1 MTTFVDQILI
11 GLGLLPKIVVG
22 APSSGVTATT
32 KDEALGEATSL
43 EHLRDIPRYPPFM
56 EGLPIYPPATL
67 LATQKELVG
76 GIRQIIANESLLEE
90 HYIPAMMRLAALVQ
104 LLPASQA
111 HHHRGA
117 GGMLRHS
124 LEVGLW
130 ALQQTEG
137 KLIRGV
143 VTPQQRHIIEPRWK
157 LTVFL
162 AGICHDLGKVVT
174 DIAVTDRENK
184 LKWRPYHQG
193 LYDWAKSNSVNN
205 YFLHWQEGRGK
216 KHTNVSS
223 TLINTVIKENTLDWI
238 SDGGTEAVIWLT
250 ESLNNNPGS
259 TNQIHNF
266 VVKADQLSV
275 ERDLKSM
282 GVAMA
287 GYEIGVPV
295 ERYLTDIM
303 RRLVQEG
310 IWRINEP
317 SARVWNIDGTT
328 YLVWPMA
335 GEEIARRTRDED
347 VPGLPKTADGVLDMM
362 VEREIAFMRDS
373 EGDPF
378 YYISPD
384 VITEKIP
391 NMRMKAI
398 RLRDQALISRMPI
411 APISGKI
418 HSSKIDLTENKE
430 PASTS
435 TVRLTGQAE
444 LPLNSQGDSSASVVH
459 VVNVA
464 VKTKPPQSIAGTSVE
479 HGTPVEHSTPVE
491 HLAIIKPMQVEPQP
505 NLAATDEFR
514 PPTITRPAQKLL
526 TVADLDGAMG
536 ELLKIML
543 DEFNGGKKSFDVL
556 GAKQSDGSVYLKWPD
571 AFAGYGFTPKQILT
585 ELSELS
591 WLIPASDVAKVGDA
605 VFAGGVAKSIKLSAV
620 VGCLFGQIEN
630 QPINQPKSPLK
641 SPLKNPPK
649 NQPINKPGNQLAP
662 TLVKM
667 DESTVIVDTAAPE
680 SSFPATSFPVS
691 NFGEVFRLT
700 ESNAPLQQEPAMTVK
715 KPRKQSSKK
724 VTEKKESDTAP
735 LPFTAKKNGCQLF
748 IMFNKSSKG
757 KSSVASN

>member
-1 MTTFVDQILI
+1 MTTLVDRLLI
-11 GLGLLPKIVVG
+11 RLGVLPKALVPVSPTPLFG
-22 APSSGVTATT
+22 SD
-32 KDEALGEATSL
+32 KEAISL

-67 LATQKELVG
+67 LATQKELVD
-76 GIRQIIANESLLEE
+76 GIRQIIANESLLNE
-90 HYIPAMMRLAALVQ
+90 HYTPAMMRLAALVQ

-143 VTPQQRHIIEPRWK
+143 VTPQQRRIIEPRWK

-162 AGICHDLGKVVT
+162 AGICHDLGKVIT
-174 DIAVTDRENK
+174 DISVTDRANE
-184 LKWRPYHQG
+184 LRWRPYHQG
-193 LYDWAKSNSVNN
+193 LYEWANTHRVDN

-223 TLINTVIKENTLDWI
+223 TLLNTVIREETLDWI
-238 SDGGTEAVIWLT
+238 SDGGTDAVIWLT

-317 SARVWNIDGTT
+317 SARVWNLEGTT

-335 GEEIARRTRDED
+335 GEEIARRTKDED
-347 VPGLPKTADGVLDMM
+347 IPGLPKTADGILDMM
-362 VEREIAFMRDS
+362 VEREIAFMRDGD
-373 EGDPF
+373 GDPF

-384 VITEKIP
+384 VITEKIA

-398 RLRDQALISRMPI
+398 RLRDQALISSMPI
-411 APISGKI
+411 APVSGKI
-418 HSSKIDLTENKE
+418 HSSKTGIKESTGTTTERMD
-430 PASTS
+430 
-435 TVRLTGQAE
+435 VQAE
-444 LPLNSQGDSSASVVH
+444 LPLNSQDDYSAPVAH
-459 VVNVA
+459 VETATVE
-464 VKTKPPQSIAGTSVE
+464 TIPPQSNS
-479 HGTPVEHSTPVE
+479 GTPVERLPISEPVE
-491 HLAIIKPMQVEPQP
+491 TQAQFDSPPPEEIPPPVVSLAQEP
-505 NLAATDEFR
+505 LTLDE
-514 PPTITRPAQKLL
+514 
-526 TVADLDGAMG
+526 LDGAIG
-536 ELLKIML
+536 ELLRVLLGDFKS
-543 DEFNGGKKSFDVL
+543 GKKSFYAL
-556 GAKQSDGSVYLKWPD
+556 GVKQADGSVYLKWPD

-585 ELSELS
+585 DLSELG
-591 WLIPASDVAKVGDA
+591 WLIPASDLALAGDA
-605 VFAGGVAKSIKLSAV
+605 VFAGGVATSIKLSAI
-620 VGCLFGQIEN
+620 VGCLFGSISDKSSST
-630 QPINQPKSPLK
+630 PALPK
-641 SPLKNPPK
+641 
-649 NQPINKPGNQLAP
+649 
-662 TLVKM
+662 V
-667 DESTVIVDTAAPE
+667 DESTATTPTSPTSATA
-680 SSFPATSFPVS
+680 SSSKEVFQLTEKNEPATA
-691 NFGEVFRLT
+691 G
-700 ESNAPLQQEPAMTVK
+700 K
-715 KPRKQSSKK
+715 KLKARKQTPKKAAEKTEPIPPVKNRCRLRSKLIQ
-724 VTEKKESDTAP
+724 S
-735 LPFTAKKNGCQLF
+735 N
-748 IMFNKSSKG
+748 KG
-757 KSSVASN
+757 KSIVKND

>member
-1 MTTFVDQILI
+1 MPTLVDRLLVKF
-11 GLGLLPKIVVG
+11 GFLPKSLVATHPTG
-22 APSSGVTATT
+22 AFAPY
-32 KDEALGEATSL
+32 KEATSL

-56 EGLPIYPPATL
+56 EGLPIYPPSTL
-67 LATQKELVG
+67 LATQKELVD
-76 GIRQIIANESLLEE
+76 GIRQIIANEALLDE
-90 HYIPAMMRLAALVQ
+90 HYTPAMMRLAALVQ

-143 VTPQQRHIIEPRWK
+143 VTPQQRRVIEPRWK

-174 DIAVTDRENK
+174 DISVSDRSNE
-184 LKWRPYHQG
+184 LKWRPYNQG
-193 LYDWAKSNSVNN
+193 LYEWANSHKIDN

-223 TLINTVIKENTLDWI
+223 TLINSVIKEDTLDWI
-238 SDGGTEAVIWLT
+238 SDGGTDAVIWLT

-317 SARVWNIDGTT
+317 SARVWNLEGTT

-335 GEEIARRTRDED
+335 GDEIARRTKDED
-347 VPGLPKTADGVLDMM
+347 IPGLPKTADGILDMM
-362 VEREIAFMRDS
+362 VEREIAFMRDGD
-373 EGDPF
+373 GDPF

-398 RLRDQALISRMPI
+398 RLRDQALISSMPI

-418 HSSKIDLTENKE
+418 HSSKTGIKDS
-430 PASTS
+430 ASTA
-435 TVRLTGQAE
+435 TERVDIQAE
-444 LPLNSQGDSSASVVH
+444 LPLNSQDDYSAPVERVEIPTAETIPPQSNSSASVERLPMSEPVEAQTQSDSAPPEEMPPSL
-459 VVNVA
+459 VVP
-464 VKTKPPQSIAGTSVE
+464 PPQE
-479 HGTPVEHSTPVE
+479 P
-491 HLAIIKPMQVEPQP
+491 LALNE
-505 NLAATDEFR
+505 
-514 PPTITRPAQKLL
+514 
-526 TVADLDGAMG
+526 LDGAMG
-536 ELLKIML
+536 ELLRVLVGDFKS
-543 DEFNGGKKSFDVL
+543 GKKSFEVL
-556 GAKQSDGSVYLKWPD
+556 GVKHADGSVYLKWPD
-571 AFAGYGFTPKQILT
+571 AFASYGFTPKQILV
-585 ELSELS
+585 ELSELG
-591 WLIPASDVAKVGDA
+591 WLIPASELAQAGDA
-605 VFAGGVAKSIKLSAV
+605 VFSGGVAKSIRLSAV
-620 VGCLFGQIEN
+620 VGHLFGSTADRTS
-630 QPINQPKSPLK
+630 PAPALPKVDE
-641 SPLKNPPK
+641 
-649 NQPINKPGNQLAP
+649 P
-662 TLVKM
+662 TKTDAVA
-667 DESTVIVDTAAPE
+667 TASVHP
-680 SSFPATSFPVS
+680 SSFE
-691 NFGEVFRLT
+691 EVFQLT
-700 ESNAPLQQEPAMTVK
+700 EKYEPSPTAK
-715 KPRKQSSKK
+715 KSRKRSSKK
-724 VTEKKESDTAP
+724 KKTDEHEASAVAIP
-735 LPFTAKKNGCQLF
+735 SSIARKRSLLRIQFTT
-748 IMFNKSSKG
+748 SSKG
-757 KSSVASN
+757 KSIVKSN